1 MCEIARIS
9 GDFVRRNFNKD
20 VFPKL
25 ILCLRSHRSDS
36 ASKSSDSSLVF
47 RHSTVFK
54 FLRSIFTLLG
64 PLLLH
69 VKVGYEDLHVLMEA
83 SLPYLSSSSSE
94 DLQTAAVTLF
104 ENLILVDCD
113 AVWLFLSDVYAK
125 ESTIQPPSAKL
136 PAIRVSGTNDISNE
150 YAKNVSFL
158 LDLCT

>member
-1 MCEIARIS
+1 
-9 GDFVRRNFNKD
+9 
-20 VFPKL
+20 
-25 ILCLRSHRSDS
+25 
-36 ASKSSDSSLVF
+36 
-47 RHSTVFK
+47 
-54 FLRSIFTLLG
+54 
-64 PLLLH
+64 
-69 VKVGYEDLHVLMEA
+69 MEA

-158 LDLCT
+158 LDLCTWSVVESYAA